1 MGRASEEAAERG
13 AEVKVENA
21 ALAQLVKCDHCG
33 DTLGQGIACVKCGL
47 ARLRKNQPRIRDSG
61 TRMLSAAAVAEL
73 RRRQN
78 KPPALPG
85 DAVAPPAPQGKEE
98 ADMAKKA
105 ECASGCGEE
114 VEREGMYCDGCRA
127 IGKQTPRTRGDI
139 PAKQTPRMRGDA
151 TATKGGKFP
160 CRNPSGNPNCG
171 GTCGLKGGLCLSCGI
186 RAGKQ
191 RGESRRAGT
200 SDEPRAANS
209 AAGPLATVSAPAPG
223 SWLPAP
229 AVAAGESPG
238 PLTMAVCDFFAEC
251 ARVSERVEA
260 SLVLERRQ
268 VTVTVKFAL
277 PN

>member
-1 MGRASEEAAERG
+1 
-13 AEVKVENA
+13 
-21 ALAQLVKCDHCG
+21 
-33 DTLGQGIACVKCGL
+33 
-47 ARLRKNQPRIRDSG
+47 
-61 TRMLSAAAVAEL
+61 
-73 RRRQN
+73 
-78 KPPALPG
+78 
-85 DAVAPPAPQGKEE
+85 
-98 ADMAKKA
+98 MAKKA

-139 PAKQTPRMRGDA
+139 PAKQTPRTRGDA

-171 GTCGLKGGLCLSCGI
+171 GTCGLKGGLCRSCGI

-191 RGESRRAGT
+191 RGE
-200 SDEPRAANS
+200 PRAALSLAVMPPTTPPPAAATKVPGPPAAAASACRAASQQAS
-209 AAGPLATVSAPAPG
+209 AAEA
-223 SWLPAP
+223 
-229 AVAAGESPG
+229 G
-238 PLTMAVCDFFAEC
+238 PLTMAVCDFFAAC
-251 ARVSERVEA
+251 VRASERVEA

>member
-1 MGRASEEAAERG
+1 
-13 AEVKVENA
+13 
-21 ALAQLVKCDHCG
+21 
-33 DTLGQGIACVKCGL
+33 
-47 ARLRKNQPRIRDSG
+47 
-61 TRMLSAAAVAEL
+61 
-73 RRRQN
+73 
-78 KPPALPG
+78 
-85 DAVAPPAPQGKEE
+85 
-98 ADMAKKA
+98 MAKKA
-105 ECASGCGEE
+105 ECASGCGET
-114 VEREGMYCDGCRA
+114 VEREGMYCAGCRA
-127 IGKQTPRTRGDI
+127 IGTGRRTASDELRKRKAGGPASQEAAPR
-139 PAKQTPRMRGDA
+139 Q
-151 TATKGGKFP
+151 GKFP
-160 CRNPSGNPNCG
+160 CRNPSNNPKCG
-171 GTCGLKGGLCLSCGI
+171 GTCGLEGGLCLSCGI